1 MNVEDKVTLKFRAT
15 KPFKNVDI
23 IIKANDEIIKKVYKM
38 NLIPSEMENIEIS
51 RELFNENTKV
61 ISVEVK
67 ER

>member
-1 MNVEDKVTLKFRAT
+1 MTLKFRAT

-23 IIKANDEIIKKVYKM
+23 IIKADDEIIKKVYKM

-61 ISVEVK
+61 VSVEVK